1 MDHDPR
7 APDVRPVAPPPSA
20 PAVPRIVR
28 PYVLTQ
34 GRTRGPD
41 ATYALEA
48 QVRSLVPPSRLDRA
62 ATPEARRIVE
72 RCQTA
77 TSVAEVAVF
86 LALPLG
92 VTRVL
97 VGDLVSVG
105 LVAVETGSTGA
116 GADVVLLER
125 LLDGIRAL

>member
-1 MDHDPR
+1 MDDPAR
-7 APDVRPVAPPPSA
+7 LPAAAP
-20 PAVPRIVR
+20 PRIVR

-34 GRTRGPD
+34 GRTRAPE
-41 ATYALEA
+41 ATYGLEA
-48 QVRSLVPPSRLDRA
+48 QVRALVAPDRLDRS

-72 RCQTA
+72 RCQVA
-77 TSVAEVAVF
+77 TSVAEVAVV

-97 VGDLVSVG
+97 VGDLVAVG
-105 LVAVETGSTGA
+105 ALAVDVGAPDAATDVA
-116 GADVVLLER
+116 LLER